1 MERGGS
7 MRHFVAL
14 LFCLVLL
21 LIAASAQEG
30 PKTPGAA
37 LDATYTGAERVFTSA
52 AEAMPDDKFTFAP
65 TQGEFKGVRNYAQQI
80 KHIAATNYLLASAIL
95 GEKPPAET
103 GGEDGP
109 ESIKTKQ
116 DVIKYLRDSLAYGH
130 KALNSIT
137 DKNAV
142 TPIKSPF
149 GGDRP
154 TTRLQLGAISIAHLW
169 DHYGQMVVYLRM
181 NGIIPPA
188 SRQSQ

>member
-1 MERGGS
+1 
-7 MRHFVAL
+7 MRNLVAL

-21 LIAASAQEG
+21 LTAASAQEA

-80 KHIAATNYLLASAIL
+80 KHVAATNYLLASAIL
-95 GEKPPAET
+95 GEKPPVET

-109 ESIKTKQ
+109 ESIKSKQ
-116 DVIKYLRDSLAYGH
+116 DVLKYLRDSLAYGH

-137 DKNAV
+137 DKNGI

-149 GGDRP
+149 GGNRP
-154 TTRLQLGAISIAHLW
+154 ATRLQLGAISIAHLW